1 MWKKVILG
9 IIGATTLSL
18 GGVAI
23 GGLVLTDKEAN
34 PLTVTNI
41 PEKIDTQSQ
50 TINFGDVP
58 PHTTTVDSA
67 GLISID
73 VGDKRY
79 TIEPL
84 KLESDKA
91 EGTKAKSPALK
102 IESDGDDVYIKE
114 AWGATSEIKLTNTRE
129 AFSKVVSFS
138 QNDFKSLARGT
149 KYIEVKFEIT
159 GFEVPD
165 GIYSNRIEIQP
176 NVWLE
181 KGKAWDSSPGD
192 EANDIPNQNYT
203 DVEFEVIGNTLIKRI
218 PIEWFNSATF
228 PVYTDAVFTF
238 GTKELANAASS
249 GQLSTHTI
257 GTDKL
262 VMCWPD
268 VSDAAAEGKCQIASV
283 TGTDITYGASLN
295 FVADVG
301 LFTSSSGFASCG
313 IADDLWV
320 VFYLDDADTDDLTA
334 RVASSTGT
342 TINGYGTALDIST
355 ATSDNIGDC
364 TRVGTST
371 VVFAYGD
378 SAGSDYQA
386 IACTISATYTLS
398 CGAVVDLQNDA
409 AGSIFGAS
417 CVDLD
422 TNKFSCFWT
431 MQNSFSRMRVGTVS
445 GTTITL
451 GTVKEVYNS
460 SSVITNG
467 HNIVSPA
474 TNKFLINW
482 NVGAINGMALGTVSG
497 TTITLGVTTT
507 PLHSTTT
514 SIHSLTAIDSD
525 SAFWMGQYGAT
536 DGINTYL
543 AAIPIELNYGTLTFS
558 SSTPEI
564 VDTTTDPGSLHA
576 AKISDCKFAFAW
588 EDDNDTNDLFAIIG
602 DTAGCVVDS
611 VRDSGIIWFD

>member
-18 GGVAI
+18 GG
-23 GGLVLTDKEAN
+23 LVLTDKEAK

-218 PIEWFNSATF
+218 PVEWFNTATF

-238 GTKELANAASS
+238 GTKQLFDTGVVGTVDVLKIGTNKVANCWFDNANATTEGECIVGTVSGTAFTFGSAS
-249 GQLSTHTI
+249 T
-257 GTDKL
+257 
-262 VMCWPD
+262 
-268 VSDAAAEGKCQIASV
+268 
-283 TGTDITYGASLN
+283 
-295 FVADVG
+295 FVAD
-301 LFTSSSGFASCG
+301 ASILTGNNTAGSACEAG
-313 IADDLWV
+313 NDRWV
-320 VFYLDDADTDDLTA
+320 VVFEEDTTFDGVA

-342 TINGYGTALDIST
+342 TINGYGSPLVFENLAAPFPVCSYI
-355 ATSDNIGDC
+355 ATDKVAITWTDNSNRTIE
-364 TRVGTST
+364 T
-371 VVFAYGD
+371 
-378 SAGSDYQA
+378 
-386 IACTISATYTLS
+386 IACTITASYTLS
-398 CGAVVDLQNDA
+398 CGATTTVVTTPATTFIDISCATTGTDKYVCMYENTTNTDTFIFA
-409 AGSIFGAS
+409 AS
-417 CVDLD
+417 
-422 TNKFSCFWT
+422 
-431 MQNSFSRMRVGTVS
+431 VS
-445 GTTITL
+445 GTTVTA
-451 GTVKEVYNS
+451 GAVATSSTVDQDN
-460 SSVITNG
+460 IG
-467 HNIVSPA
+467 HVIVSPD
-474 TNKFLINW
+474 TDKFVYSYGNSTLTSHV
-482 NVGAINGMALGTVSG
+482 VGLGTISG
-497 TTITLGVTTT
+497 TTVTLGAT
-507 PLHSTTT
+507 STLFATT
-514 SIHSLTAIDSD
+514 SSVTSLVALDTDTVV
-525 SAFWMGQYGAT
+525 WMGQYGTT
-536 DGINTYL
+536 DGAATFL
-543 AAIPIELNYGTLTFS
+543 AAIPLELNFGLLTFS
-558 SSTPEI
+558 SSTAEQ
-564 VDTTTDPGSLHA
+564 VDATTDPGSLHA
-576 AKISDCKFAFAW
+576 AKIGDCKFAFVW